1 MSAADDFGLPD
12 APVASGTAVMQ
23 AEPKLH
29 AALGASSADRW
40 TQCPGSVALSTGL
53 PDNGNAHSREGTAA
67 HAVAEMALKRNADPD
82 VWLGTTVEGVEVTED
97 MVIAVRVFVDLVRDL
112 WAAASA
118 HPDSRLWI
126 ERAFSL
132 GALAPPAPMFGTSD
146 VVLYDGRERRL
157 YVLDYKHG
165 VGYAVSAKGNR
176 QLRYYGLGAMLDIEK
191 EIGSGKIDMV
201 ELAIVQPRAA
211 HAEGTIRRDFL
222 TYAELV
228 DFAFE
233 LLEAA
238 HAAMAPG
245 APRVPGG
252 HCRYCKAAALCP
264 EKLAQ
269 AQAIAQIEFA
279 NAVALPPAP
288 ETLPMATL
296 LEVLAHKDI
305 LTKWLAAVEKHV
317 MHELESGRPVKGWK
331 LVGKRAVRKWA
342 DEHEAALWLATGGFP
357 PEEYQTT
364 PVLKSPA
371 QIEKMLKAHGE
382 KKPEIPANLIVK
394 ESSGYTLAPEYDERP
409 ALQAGPTAD
418 FGPA

>member
-1 MSAADDFGLPD
+1 MTPTDDFGLPD
-12 APVASGTAVMQ
+12 APVAPGKAVVQ

-40 TQCPGSVALSTGL
+40 MNCPGSIALSAGL
-53 PDNGNAHSREGTAA
+53 PDTSTEHSREGTAA
-67 HAVAEMALKRNADPD
+67 HAVAEMSLKRNVDPD
-82 VWLGTTVEGVEVTED
+82 VWLDTTVEGITVTED
-97 MVIAVRVFVDLVRDL
+97 MVIAVRTFVDLVRDL
-112 WAAASA
+112 WARASTHA
-118 HPDSRLWI
+118 DSRLWI

-146 VVLYDGRERRL
+146 VVLFDGHERRL

-165 VGYAVSAKGNR
+165 QGYAVSAKGNP
-176 QLRYYGLGAMLDIEK
+176 QLRYYGLGAMLDIER
-191 EIGSGKIDMV
+191 EIGTGKIEMA
-201 ELAIVQPRAA
+201 ELVIVQPRAA

-222 TYAELV
+222 THAELV
-228 DFAFE
+228 DFAFA
-233 LLEAA
+233 LLDAA
-238 HAAMAPG
+238 HTAMAPG
-245 APRVPGG
+245 AKRTPGG
-252 HCRYCKAAALCP
+252 WCRYCKAAALCP
-264 EKLAQ
+264 EKKAQ

-279 NAVALPPAP
+279 NASALPPAP

-305 LTKWLAAVEKHV
+305 LVKWLAAVEKHV

-331 LVGKRAVRKWA
+331 LVGKRAVRKWK

-364 PVLKSPA
+364 PELKSPA

-394 ESSGYTLAPEYDERP
+394 ESSGFTLAPEYDERP